1 VTPEIRPK
9 RFDTLFF
16 IASAPPGQFPEPD
29 GSEVVRCLWD
39 HPHAILRAA
48 DDGRARLIFATR
60 MNLARLSRCASV
72 AEALAD
78 ASRQPVIRITPQ
90 YVETDGGAELRI
102 PQGTGY
108 GPCTVPASMT
118 DLA

>member
-1 VTPEIRPK
+1 
-9 RFDTLFF
+9 
-16 IASAPPGQFPEPD
+16 
-29 GSEVVRCLWD
+29 
-39 HPHAILRAA
+39 
-48 DDGRARLIFATR
+48 
-60 MNLARLSRCASV
+60 M

-78 ASRQPVIRITPQ
+78 ASGQPVIRITPQ

-108 GPCTVPASMT
+108 GPCIVPASMT